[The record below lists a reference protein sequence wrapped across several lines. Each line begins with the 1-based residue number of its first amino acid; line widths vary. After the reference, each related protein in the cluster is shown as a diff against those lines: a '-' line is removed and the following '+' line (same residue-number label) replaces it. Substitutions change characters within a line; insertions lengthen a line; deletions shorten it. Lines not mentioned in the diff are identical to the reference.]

1 MMTIKHLMQKVFAGG
16 ADVSAFT
23 EISGQYYPDDPLIP
37 HIYKLL
43 NKTDLSGAEAEDVM
57 KILMEGKS
65 SDLYVAALLAAM
77 ERKGYTEAE
86 IAACASTMRR
96 YARKIENLRIGDA
109 DAITDTCGTGGDRTG
124 TINISTI
131 IMFILAAAGIPV
143 AKHGN
148 RAATSHCGSAD
159 VLEELGVRIELEP
172 AAVGECLNQIGLAF
186 LFARTFHPAMK
197 NVAGVR
203 KELAELGMSTIFN
216 FLGPLTNPANAKRQL
231 LGIYK
236 YDMVETITDALKLL
250 GLKRAMVVH
259 GLPAGAVNGLDEIST
274 LGATKIVELNEDGK
288 IKSYEV
294 RPQDFG
300 IKHAAI
306 EDLRGGEKK
315 YNAEILKNV
324 LSGMEKGARR
334 DVVLLN
340 AAAGL
345 VVGGKADSIPDGL
358 GTAEKILND
367 GSALN
372 KLEQLI
378 ELTNKLQS

>member
-1 MMTIKHLMQKVFAGG
+1 MMTLKEMMQKVFAGD
-16 ADVSAFT
+16 ADVSAFKG
-23 EISGQYYPDDPLIP
+23 ISEQYYPNDPLIP

-43 NKTDLSGAEAEDVM
+43 NNTDLSGAEAEDVM

-65 SDLYVAALLAAM
+65 SDLYVATLLAAM
-77 ERKGYTEAE
+77 ERKGYTDAE
-86 IAACASTMRR
+86 IAACASTMRC
-96 YARKIENLRIGDA
+96 YARRIENLRIGDT
-109 DAITDTCGTGGDRTG
+109 DAISDTCGTGGDRGG

-172 AAVGECLNQIGLAF
+172 AAVGECLNQIGIAF

-231 LGIYK
+231 LGVYK
-236 YDMVETITDALKLL
+236 IDMLQTIAEALKLL

-259 GLPAGAVNGLDEIST
+259 GLPAGEVKGLDEIST
-274 LGATKIVELNEDGK
+274 IGATKIVELNEDGK

-300 IKHAAI
+300 IKPAVI
-306 EDLRGGEKK
+306 EDLKGGDKE
-315 YNAEILKNV
+315 YNAGILRDV
-324 LSGMEKGARR
+324 LSGKEKKAKRN
-334 DVVLLN
+334 VVLLN

-345 VVGGKADSIPDGL
+345 VIGGKADSIVEGL
-358 GTAEKILND
+358 GIAERTLND
-367 GSALN
+367 GSAYN

-378 ELTNKLQS
+378 ELTNKL